1 MISDKKYVNASK
13 MEQPI
18 IKSVGF
24 NNEDVLITENGEY
37 EAKSPYT
44 GFGKVVVDVPP
55 VEIIAK
61 YTNKYIVDENGV
73 VSQPNKIMDFNG
85 IKEVNEDYVFYYM
98 YFNNK
103 KIDGEA
109 DLSSINIISG
119 YNACSYMFA
128 DSNIKSLN
136 LSGLKEIKSNIN
148 NSQYQCSRMCENCVN
163 LENVYLDSLELVDG
177 FSACNRMFS
186 GCSKLRNLYFPAI
199 KTNSFGSLR
208 SQFSGM
214 CSGDIDI
221 TLHFPSN
228 VQSVVETLSG
238 YSLTAPFGATSGTI
252 LFDLPATE

>member
-1 MISDKKYVNASK
+1 

-37 EAKSPYT
+37 ETKSPYT
-44 GFGKVVVDVPP
+44 GFGKVVVNVPP
-55 VEIIAK
+55 VEVVAK

-73 VSQPNKIMDFNG
+73 VSKPNKIMDFNG
-85 IKEVNEDYVFYYM
+85 IKEVNEDYIFYYM
-98 YFNNK
+98 YYQNK
-103 KIDGEA
+103 NIDGEA

-119 YNACSYMFA
+119 NTACSGMFA
-128 DSNIKSLN
+128 CSNIKSLN
-136 LSGLKEIKSNIN
+136 LSGLKEIKNSN
-148 NSQYQCSRMCENCVN
+148 YQCSSMCENCVN
-163 LENVYLDSLELVDG
+163 LENVYLDSLELIDG
-177 FSACNRMFS
+177 FNACARMFAN
-186 GCSKLRNLYFPAI
+186 CYKLKHLYFPAI

-208 SQFSGM
+208 SQFDSF

-228 VQSVVETLSG
+228 VQSVVEELRG